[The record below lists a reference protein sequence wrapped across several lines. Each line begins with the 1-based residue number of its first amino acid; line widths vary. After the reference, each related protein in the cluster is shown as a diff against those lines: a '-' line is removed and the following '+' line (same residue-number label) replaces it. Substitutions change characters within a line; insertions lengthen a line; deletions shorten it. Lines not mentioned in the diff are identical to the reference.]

1 MTLHVEDRLAI
12 LDLAARVND
21 AASRRDVAAYLNY
34 FTPDGALEGDM
45 GSLTGQDALRGGL
58 APIWEREGRAT
69 LHLALNLMIDG
80 EGEHAE
86 LSYTLLIVRTSAP
99 QAIVGTAQVYEQL
112 QKVEGR
118 WLVARHRVVL
128 PVHPLDQ

>member
-1 MTLHVEDRLAI
+1 MTLRVEDRLAL
-12 LDLAARVND
+12 LDLAARVNE
-21 AASRRDVAAYLNY
+21 AASRRDVEAYLNY
-34 FTPDGALEGDM
+34 FTTDGALEGDM

-69 LHLALNLMIDG
+69 LHLALNLILDG
-80 EGEHAE
+80 EGDHAK
-86 LSYTLLIVRTSAP
+86 LSYRLLIVRASTP

-128 PVHPLDQ
+128 LVHPRDQ